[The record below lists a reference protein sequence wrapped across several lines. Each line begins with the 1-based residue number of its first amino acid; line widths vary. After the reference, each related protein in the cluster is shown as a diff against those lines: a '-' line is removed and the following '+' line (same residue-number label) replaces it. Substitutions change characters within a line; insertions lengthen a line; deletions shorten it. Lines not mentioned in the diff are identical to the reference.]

1 MDNISWHIEPTSKC
15 TLECP
20 LCDRTWFYNKFGRRE
35 LHEINVDQLV
45 NFLGNDANLTFC
57 GNNGD
62 PIYHSKFIELCSK
75 LKSNN
80 CKIAITTNG
89 SYRTID
95 WWKKLAQVLNK
106 TDKIT
111 FSIDGL
117 EDTNHLYRI
126 NSDWKMIMDA
136 IDILIHFSTV
146 SLTWKFIVFKHNQHQ
161 INEAKQLSKKLGFEK
176 FRLEYSDRWWDKSL
190 MPDKKYIDNNYEHQQ
205 RVVNKTDNQGKMK
218 PKCLKNGKPANAL
231 YIDSE
236 GNFYPC
242 CWTGLYTFR
251 YKTMFSPKNSK
262 YNIKNITIKNILE
275 DIKVKN
281 FFETTK
287 NYESAHDC
295 CKIYCGV
302 SND

>member
-1 MDNISWHIEPTSKC
+1 
-15 TLECP
+15 
-20 LCDRTWFYNKFGRRE
+20 
-35 LHEINVDQLV
+35 
-45 NFLGNDANLTFC
+45 
-57 GNNGD
+57 
-62 PIYHSKFIELCSK
+62 
-75 LKSNN
+75 
-80 CKIAITTNG
+80 
-89 SYRTID
+89 
-95 WWKKLAQVLNK
+95 
-106 TDKIT
+106 
-111 FSIDGL
+111 
-117 EDTNHLYRI
+117 
-126 NSDWKMIMDA
+126 
-136 IDILIHFSTV
+136 
-146 SLTWKFIVFKHNQHQ
+146 
-161 INEAKQLSKKLGFEK
+161 
-176 FRLEYSDRWWDKSL
+176 
-190 MPDKKYIDNNYEHQQ
+190 
-205 RVVNKTDNQGKMK
+205 MK

-287 NYESAHDC
+287 DYESAHDC